1 MIFALKSDAKLA
13 HASISDC
20 RGDLEHTQLCG
31 AKQLCRPGQTVVQN
45 ILVDRGAI
53 KFPERCLQVRPRDPE
68 PLRELLDRQTLFQM
82 LQNIIVDP
90 FHQFDLLAVQM
101 PAPFRLRPTAGMGQI
116 EQLQG
121 FEDTVISAAVQRQP
135 IQREEQR
142 LTPKHI
148 LQYNAAVPG
157 ARKRNLLAV
166 GPKKGQRGERRLF
179 RFLDHYALKG
189 NLCKAAAICS
199 GVSGEEQRPA
209 GP

>member
-1 MIFALKSDAKLA
+1 MIFALKGDAKLA

-31 AKQLCRPGQTVVQN
+31 AKQLGRPGQTVVQN

-90 FHQFDLLAVQM
+90 FYQFDLLAVQM

-121 FEDTVISAAVQRQP
+121 LEDTVISAAVQRQLV
-135 IQREEQR
+135 QRKKQR

-148 LQYNAAVPG
+148 LQYGAAVPW
-157 ARKRNLLAV
+157 AWKRALLI
-166 GPKKGQRGERRLF
+166 GPEKGQRGERRLL

-189 NLCKAAAICS
+189 DLCKAAVICS

-209 GP
+209 GT